1 MACRRVPGVNYELST
16 ESGIRRIVQDR
27 TPWRVAV
34 ETWPERDGYHGRVVF
49 APERAPQANDQRE
62 GPAALRGST
71 REDVIAQAY
80 NLPEDQLRQLLR
92 SLG

>member
-1 MACRRVPGVNYELST
+1 MACPPVPAVEYELAT

-34 ETWPERDGYHGRVVF
+34 ETWPARDGFHGRFVF
-49 APERAPQANDQRE
+49 APEHAPDPNEKRA

-80 NLPEDQLRQLLR
+80 NLPENQLRQLLR

>member
-1 MACRRVPGVNYELST
+1 LPTCLAVNYELAT

-34 ETWPERDGYHGRVVF
+34 ETWPERDGYHGRFVF
-49 APERAPQANDQRE
+49 APERTPAPTDKRE
-62 GPAALRGST
+62 GPAALRGRT

-80 NLPEDQLRQLLR
+80 SLPEDQLRQLLR

>member
-1 MACRRVPGVNYELST
+1 LPPEPVVNNEMAT
-16 ESGIRRIVQDR
+16 KSGIRRIVQDR

-34 ETWPERDGYHGRVVF
+34 ETWPVQDGYHGRFVF
-49 APERAPQANDQRE
+49 APERAPAPGDNRE
-62 GPAALRGST
+62 GPDALRGRT

-80 NLPEDQLRQLLR
+80 VLPETHLRQLLR